1 MTVTGQTQGQ
11 TTGQSQGDSAGFS
24 IDTLNTQIGDL
35 LRNNTEFTGGLN
47 SFQSKLSNVLNN
59 SCFSGTGNCDD
70 SDFTYLK
77 TTIDTLNS
85 EIGDITSQTS
95 QLTQDLTTNN
105 HLINGSLSQLNTGY
119 QLNNH
124 ISRKNIDTIIQQSDQ
139 LQQEA
144 INKQRMTE
152 INYYYTNMNTYLNT
166 VLRNLVIVL
175 AVIIVVNVLSK
186 RGIIPEVFTTPIN
199 IIAVLGIIVYVIYT
213 VYDINIRD
221 RLNFNEYVI
230 PFDLTAEKMESI
242 GDPNNGGFTDIRKVL
257 GRELI
262 GGIDEIQN
270 LTDTCI
276 GDNCCEPGTIYDI
289 SSGTCIIDCAQ
300 NNQTYIKTTDSAG
313 NVIGECR

>member
-1 MTVTGQTQGQ
+1 MANTSGESSGESS
-11 TTGQSQGDSAGFS
+11 GYS
-24 IDTLNTQIGDL
+24 IDTLNTKIGDL
-35 LRNNTEFTGGLN
+35 QTTASEFTGNLN
-47 SFQSKLSNVLNN
+47 SFQSNISNVLNN
-59 SCFSGTGNCDD
+59 SCFSGSGSGNCNQG
-70 SDFTYLK
+70 DFTDLK
-77 TTIDTLNS
+77 TTIDTLTG
-85 EIGDITSQTS
+85 EIGDIKSQTS

-105 HLINGSLSQLNTGY
+105 YLINGSLSQLNTGY
-119 QLNNH
+119 QINNQ
-124 ISRKNIDTIIQQSDQ
+124 ISNKNIDTIIQQSDQ
-139 LQQEA
+139 LQEEA

-175 AVIIVVNVLSK
+175 AVIIVINVLSK
-186 RGIIPEVFTTPIN
+186 RGIIPEVFATPIN
-199 IIAVLGIIVYVIYT
+199 IIGVLGIVVYVIYT

-276 GDNCCEPGTIYDI
+276 GDSCCEPGTIYDL
-289 SSGTCIIDCAQ
+289 SSNACIIKCDSGQ
-300 NNQTYIKTTDSAG
+300 VYYKTTDSNG
-313 NVIGECR
+313 NLIGKCR

>member
-1 MTVTGQTQGQ
+1 MANTSGESSGESS
-11 TTGQSQGDSAGFS
+11 GYS
-24 IDTLNTQIGDL
+24 IDTLNTKIGDL
-35 LRNNTEFTGGLN
+35 QTTASEFTGNLN
-47 SFQSKLSNVLNN
+47 SLDSHLTDILKN
-59 SCFSGTGNCDD
+59 SCFSGSGSGNCKQH
-70 SDFTYLK
+70 DFTDLQS
-77 TTIDTLNS
+77 TIHTLTGK
-85 EIGDITSQTS
+85 ITDIKSQTS
-95 QLTQDLTTNN
+95 QLAQDLTTNN
-105 HLINGSLSQLNTGY
+105 NLINGSLSQLNTGY
-119 QLNNH
+119 QINNQ
-124 ISRKNIDTIIQQSDQ
+124 ISNKNIDTIIEQSDQ

-186 RGIIPEVFTTPIN
+186 RGLIPEVFATPIN

-230 PFDLTAEKMESI
+230 PFDLTAEKMELT

-289 SSGTCIIDCAQ
+289 SSGACIINCKE
-300 NNQTYIKTTDSAG
+300 NNKTYIKTTDSAG
-313 NVIGECR
+313 NVIGECVSNNN